1 MRGPPQLGQKP
12 RPFQENGS
20 SRSNAQSPQR
30 IRAKPWAS
38 TPQRR
43 NFQNSLVTNV
53 GSPTPS
59 VRSRTVAANSP
70 QYPRTIL

>member
-12 RPFQENGS
+12 RPFPGERQQPLE
-20 SRSNAQSPQR
+20 
-30 IRAKPWAS
+30 RAVAATNPGEAMG
-38 TPQRR
+38 QHAAAEE
-43 NFQNSLVTNV
+43 FQNALVTNV

-70 QYPRTIL
+70 QCPRTIL